1 MDINY
6 DIHARLHLR
15 ICYMVNEDI
24 YVDKIDTYLRV
35 ITIFILKHA
44 EKWLVKDTL
53 NVMSSNEKIIQYER
67 TNNGQTDST
76 ALQPMTGSS

>member
-1 MDINY
+1 
-6 DIHARLHLR
+6 
-15 ICYMVNEDI
+15 MVNEDI